1 MSMTSSTLFH
11 FITACNQHIN
21 LSPLLKDFASEQFR
35 LSLINFIALKSL
47 RSLRNASHKTSQAH
61 FFQRRQVKF
70 TDRHEISFCRERLPQ
85 ADKTTYKTSLKTVSL
100 VMVTTH
106 SKRKKEKKIPDFFS
120 NSPENNFQV
129 VNISQSVKL
138 FPREVWG
145 EMSSFLSGS
154 FKVQVAALWTSWNF
168 EVVWNSI
175 DKDFKYQLRAIIS
188 SPGQKK
194 SSVPKTSFNHVHKI
208 CV

>member
-1 MSMTSSTLFH
+1 
-11 FITACNQHIN
+11 
-21 LSPLLKDFASEQFR
+21 
-35 LSLINFIALKSL
+35 
-47 RSLRNASHKTSQAH
+47 
-61 FFQRRQVKF
+61 
-70 TDRHEISFCRERLPQ
+70 
-85 ADKTTYKTSLKTVSL
+85 
-100 VMVTTH
+100 MVTTH

-194 SSVPKTSFNHVHKI
+194 SSVPKTSFNDVHKI